1 MNYKVRTEVQYGRI
15 RMNNLDLPTNKRIA
29 LPVSL
34 TPPSLRGSPL
44 VSRLE
49 YPLRPQGLTVSQLPA
64 LFTVS
69 ESEKWRYNVAKH

>member
-44 VSRLE
+44 VSCLE
-49 YPLRPQGLTVSQLPA
+49 YPLRPPGVNGQSVAGTVHSLRKREVA
-64 LFTVS
+64 L
-69 ESEKWRYNVAKH
+69 